1 MVFELHPTPLSLG
14 ILRSLPSSDF
24 LTGVSKDFIGEG
36 INREGLLPASLLLSR
51 HHLRPEEP
59 FVFLSPSF

>member
-1 MVFELHPTPLSLG
+1 MVFELRPTPLSLG
-14 ILRSLPSSDF
+14 MLGSLPSCDF
-24 LTGVSKDFIGEG
+24 LTGVSKDVIGEG

-51 HHLRPEEP
+51 HHLCPEEP